1 MKKSSTASCDYF
13 SSCRK
18 SNCLFPP
25 LGLVVLKAE
34 KNKFIIAL
42 TESTFGG
49 MPVAQRLGTKL
60 AQMDVQGLMALRK
73 EVDAALSGHRTTL
86 EKQLAALGDKVGN
99 GMMGRRADRGA
110 ALRGKKVAAKYRS
123 PDGET
128 WAGRGAKPRWLVAA
142 IKSGKKIESFLIDK
156 SAGRKKRKSKG

>member
-1 MKKSSTASCDYF
+1 
-13 SSCRK
+13 
-18 SNCLFPP
+18 
-25 LGLVVLKAE
+25 
-34 KNKFIIAL
+34 
-42 TESTFGG
+42 

-73 EVDAALSGHRTTL
+73 EVDRALSGHRATL
-86 EKQLAALGDKVGN
+86 EKQLATLGDNVGN
-99 GMMGRRADRGA
+99 GRRAGRGSA
-110 ALRGKKVAAKYRS
+110 MKGRKVAAKYRS

-156 SAGRKKRKSKG
+156 ASAKKRKAKG